1 MVCKVKP
8 EEILST
14 LKSWSMTQ
22 DGREA
27 IKKEFKFKN
36 FNMAFSFMTAIAL
49 KAEEICHHPEWSNIY
64 NKVIITLTTHDVNG
78 LSDKDIIL
86 GKFIDNIYEK

>member
-1 MVCKVKP
+1 MACKVKP
-8 EEILST
+8 EEILSN

-49 KAEEICHHPEWSNIY
+49 
-64 NKVIITLTTHDVNG
+64 
-78 LSDKDIIL
+78 LSL
-86 GKFIDNIYEK
+86 